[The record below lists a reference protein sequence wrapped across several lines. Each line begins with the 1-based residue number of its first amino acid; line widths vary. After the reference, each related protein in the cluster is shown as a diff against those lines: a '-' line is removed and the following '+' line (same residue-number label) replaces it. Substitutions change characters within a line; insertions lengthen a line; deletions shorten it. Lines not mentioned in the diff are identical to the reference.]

1 MATNNEERNN
11 FCVNIARKQSGEEKN
26 IEFMEQLIENFHS
39 EVCRESEEF
48 FLGYFWRV
56 VPSDEFDDAPLNDS
70 ILLQHLYI
78 VVENR
83 ALEVKFVEICEK
95 SVGGEYSV
103 FDCQK
108 CVSWTT
114 LNF

>member
-1 MATNNEERNN
+1 M
-11 FCVNIARKQSGEEKN
+11 EKS
-26 IEFMEQLIENFHS
+26 IESFHS
-39 EVCRESEEF
+39 KIHRESEEF

-56 VPSDEFDDAPLNDS
+56 APSDEFDDTSLDDS
-70 ILLQHLYI
+70 ILLQHLYV

-83 ALEVKFVEICEK
+83 ALKVKFVEIGEK
-95 SVGGEYSV
+95 SESGEYFV

-108 CVSWTT
+108 CVSWTA